1 MIHNLTF
8 EYNQVPIMNINM
20 GNLNQYIKN
29 KTKLDTLFIQ
39 GKAQE
44 KKNMCL
50 ACYK

>member
-8 EYNQVPIMNINM
+8 VYNQVPFMNINM

-29 KTKLDTLFIQ
+29 KTKMDTLFIQ
-39 GKAQE
+39 VKAQE
-44 KKNMCL
+44 KNMCL